1 IYTSYWIQ
9 NGIALGAFALLRLFD
24 FWIYYITI
32 ALLFCFSGLEKAKAK
47 AEMARQMGLRYR
59 VPNLVS
65 ALFEFHKA
73 QCFFMMA
80 VQTAAIITVRQ
91 GGFEAKT
98 LQQLYNSYSA
108 ITLVSI
114 CGYLPVV
121 FTLVSLHGAGKSSWY
136 IIALSVITVVV
147 SGVTAFTTRHFHPSP
162 NDLMFLRDITGGWA
176 SCGTKNPVTFCLSSH
191 TVDPFGCAGGAKH
204 LFIFCIIILFFLTL
218 DKSRKSRQLSAGTG
232 TCLDHRPWRPK
243 SSTPQRRRTLT
254 QLSLLSWPS
263 TVPSYFNNLDSSTKG
278 TLGNLL
284 YGCVWVAFL
293 LFYCRCFYLLSA
305 WINQQSGVIGPST
318 WTFGQ

>member
-1 IYTSYWIQ
+1 
-9 NGIALGAFALLRLFD
+9 LGAFALLRLFD

-47 AEMARQMGLRYR
+47 AETARQMGLRYR

-114 CGYLPVV
+114 CG
-121 FTLVSLHGAGKSSWY
+121 
-136 IIALSVITVVV
+136 
-147 SGVTAFTTRHFHPSP
+147 
-162 NDLMFLRDITGGWA
+162 
-176 SCGTKNPVTFCLSSH
+176 
-191 TVDPFGCAGGAKH
+191 
-204 LFIFCIIILFFLTL
+204 
-218 DKSRKSRQLSAGTG
+218 
-232 TCLDHRPWRPK
+232 
-243 SSTPQRRRTLT
+243 
-254 QLSLLSWPS
+254 
-263 TVPSYFNNLDSSTKG
+263 
-278 TLGNLL
+278 
-284 YGCVWVAFL
+284 
-293 LFYCRCFYLLSA
+293 
-305 WINQQSGVIGPST
+305 
-318 WTFGQ
+318 